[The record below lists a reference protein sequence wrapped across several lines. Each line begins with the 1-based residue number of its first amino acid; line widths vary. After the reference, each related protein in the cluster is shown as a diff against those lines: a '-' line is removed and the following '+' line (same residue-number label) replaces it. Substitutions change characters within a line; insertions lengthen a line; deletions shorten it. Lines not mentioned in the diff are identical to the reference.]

1 MEVSRYIVPISVK
14 NTRGALLIIVKIGLT
29 VASFGNVYLINI
41 FLLRSPR
48 PPPCVTLLSDMEWG
62 NWSDSE
68 IARKAAVTQPY
79 VSKLR
84 TLCIDQ
90 LSYNSYKITPDN
102 PEVTPRSFFP
112 PFGGKHPPRPFWKVF
127 AKSRIFGTICEH
139 AVTLR
144 SFFGTFVPKFGTR
157 PSWKVF
163 AKIRISVPICERN
176 VTWFLTF
183 SRLHR

>member
-1 MEVSRYIVPISVK
+1 MDVSEMEMTIFVTGRK
-14 NTRGALLIIVKIGLT
+14 RLT
-29 VASFGNVYLINI
+29 VAAFGNVYLINI
-41 FLLRSPR
+41 FLLRFLR

-112 PFGGKHPPRPFWKVF
+112 PFGGKHPPRSFWAALTK
-127 AKSRIFGTICEH
+127 T
-139 AVTLR
+139 
-144 SFFGTFVPKFGTR
+144 
-157 PSWKVF
+157 
-163 AKIRISVPICERN
+163 RISGGIRERN

-183 SRLHR
+183 SRLQPIRSPIFSSLLCKPIT